1 MKLNVELSIDE
12 IEIILKVLNEF
23 IYFSKQ
29 ESELEIYTN
38 DIDLENLEKII
49 EKIKGKI

>member
-1 MKLNVELSIDE
+1 MKLNIELSIDE

-23 IYFSKQ
+23 IYFSSQ
-29 ESELEIYTN
+29 ESELGIYTN

-49 EKIKGKI
+49 KKIKGKI